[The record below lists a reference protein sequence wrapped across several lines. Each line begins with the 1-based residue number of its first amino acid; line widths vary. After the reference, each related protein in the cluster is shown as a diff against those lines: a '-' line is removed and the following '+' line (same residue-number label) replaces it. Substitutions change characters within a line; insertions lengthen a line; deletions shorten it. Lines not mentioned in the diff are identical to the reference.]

1 MTREE
6 ARDLL
11 ISAGVAEPTDE
22 AISNLLN
29 KHNAEVSKQKAIADK
44 YKSDATK
51 VAELEKQ
58 LEELNDAKLS
68 DIELAKKETEKS
80 NSRVAELEKQI
91 ALMQRKTDLASKGI
105 VGEQADKLIREDGSL
120 DIEILGQ
127 IISERETTAKSQLE
141 KDLLNKT
148 PNPKGGNNENTNEK
162 SDVEKM
168 AESVGKQIAS
178 VNKASADV
186 LAQYIN

>member
-91 ALMQRKTDLASKGI
+91 ALMQRKTDLAAKGI

-148 PNPKGGNNENTNEK
+148 PNPKGGNGSNGDKTTEDALAEAIGKSMAGESKSTN
-162 SDVEKM
+162 DIV
-168 AESVGKQIAS
+168 AS
-178 VNKASADV
+178 Y
-186 LAQYIN
+186 L